1 MRSKAP
7 FHLTTLGLA
16 TAIAALT
23 LTVPPASAADP
34 VAKTCATVETV
45 FARGSGQGL
54 ADPEAGQFES
64 QIRDRL
70 TGTATINQYV
80 LGSETID
87 GYSYPAVPVGMDKGL
102 ESMWNTVGAGIT
114 GGGGSTYGDSVNEGV
129 DELNAYLGKRA
140 AACPEAL
147 FVLGGYSQG
156 AQVVGEA
163 YDEKLSDSLRSR
175 VVYQALFG
183 DPKLFL
189 PEGIS
194 YLPGTAPIACLDEAH
209 YSEWRFDVPNCE
221 VFQGSL
227 GSRIPYLPEGFTST
241 TGLSCAPRDF
251 ICGSSR
257 FFWDNQ
263 GHMDYELKGNSI
275 EDAAVEIAK
284 RLKPLLPAEQV
295 NDTVTLPPSGATGLD
310 VVFLIDSTGS
320 MWGRIDAT
328 KAFAAE
334 MADTIKANRGRV
346 ALVEY
351 KDSGDQFSARILSG
365 FQEDTQEFSTQLS
378 TIYASGGGDRPEAAL
393 HALMTAFNGLEW
405 RNGAT
410 KAAIVLTDADYHDP
424 DLVDG
429 TTLDALV
436 KRSLEIDPV
445 NVYPVV
451 PSYFS
456 NFYSALAGRTSGQV
470 IVDGGDT
477 KSALTTALTRIQDRP
492 VPLLAHPEYYAMP
505 GQQVT
510 FDASSSYSV
519 SSSIVKYDWDYNGD
533 GTFEETTTTPVGR
546 HTYASAME
554 GIMQVRLTDAR
565 GLVANAS
572 ALLHIGKS
580 PLDGF
585 PTAPLNVT
593 ATPVADAGD
602 VGSVQVTWESSD
614 PLVNRWAL
622 TVDGIPGG
630 LVDASA
636 RTATITDVR
645 RTEDVEIGVVGFTE
659 GGGMGLPTRVIL
671 PARSGFAFSGF
682 LAPVDPAPAVNVMVA
697 GRSVPMKFSLG
708 GDFGLNILQEGSP
721 TSVPVACDTGAP
733 VAEVETTTTAG
744 SSSLSYDVASRTY
757 TYVWKTDKAWA
768 DSCRM
773 FELTL
778 TDGSKHTAVFKYRS

>member
-1 MRSKAP
+1 MTEACAP
-7 FHLTTLGLA
+7 
-16 TAIAALT
+16 
-23 LTVPPASAADP
+23 
-34 VAKTCATVETV
+34 VESV

-54 ADPEAGQFES
+54 NNNEEDRFVS
-64 QIRDRL
+64 QIRARL
-70 TGTATINQYV
+70 SSPATLHHYE
-80 LGSETID
+80 LGNGGVD
-87 GYSYPAVPVGMDKGL
+87 GFSYPAVPVGTDRGW
-102 ESMWNTVGAGIT
+102 ESIWNTLGAGVS
-114 GGGGSTYGDSVNEGV
+114 GGGGFDYGASVNEGV
-129 DELNAYLGKRA
+129 DELNAYLTKRA
-140 AACPEAL
+140 AACPDAH

-163 YDEKLSDSLRSR
+163 YNEKLSDSLRGR
-175 VVYQALFG
+175 IVYQALFG
-183 DPKLFL
+183 DPRTYL
-189 PEGIS
+189 PEGEGLLS
-194 YLPGTAPIACLDEAH
+194 TPPYCRGAAEA
-209 YSEWRFDVPNCE
+209 SEWRFDVPDCS
-221 VFQGSL
+221 VTQGSL
-227 GSRIPYLPEGFTST
+227 GSRIPYLPAGFTST
-241 TGLSCAPRDF
+241 TGLSCARVDF
-251 ICGSSR
+251 VCGSSR
-257 FFWDNQ
+257 VFWENAGHMNYWGDNQ
-263 GHMDYELKGNSI
+263 SI
-275 EDAAVEIAK
+275 DKAAAEIAK
-284 RLKPLLPAEQV
+284 RLTPLLPAEQV

-310 VVFLIDSTGS
+310 VVFLLDSTGS

-351 KDSGDQFSARILSG
+351 KDAGDQFSARILSG

-429 TTLDALV
+429 TTLDAVV

-456 NFYSALAGRTSGQV
+456 NFYSSLAGRTSGQV

-477 KSALTTALTRIQDRP
+477 KAALTTALTRIQDRP

-546 HTYASAME
+546 HTYASLME

-580 PLDGF
+580 PLDGY
-585 PTAPLNVT
+585 PTAPLDVT
-593 ATPVADAGD
+593 ATPVSDAGD
-602 VGSVQVTWESSD
+602 VSSVQVTWQSSD
-614 PLVNRWAL
+614 PLVYRWGL
-622 TVDGIPGG
+622 TVDGIPAG
-630 LVDASA
+630 LVDAGS
-636 RTATITDVR
+636 RTATITDVHR
-645 RTEDVEIGVVGFTE
+645 GKNVEIGVVGFTE
-659 GGGMGLPTRVIL
+659 GGGMGLPARVVL
-671 PARSGFAFSGF
+671 PARSGFAFIGF
-682 LAPVDPAPAVNVMVA
+682 QAPVDPAPAVNVMTA

-708 GDFGLNILQEGSP
+708 GDFGLNILQAGSP
-721 TSVPVACDTGAP
+721 TSVPVICETGAP

-744 SSSLSYDVASRTY
+744 SSSLSYDAASGTY
-757 TYVWKTDKAWA
+757 SYVWKTDKAWV